1 MKRKRKLPSQPA
13 ADGAV
18 ESPRGAAP
26 ASPAG
31 DAGSRFYLISLA
43 LLILTASVY
52 IQVHD
57 HEFFEID
64 DLEYI
69 SMNPHVNKG
78 LTREA
83 LVWSFTTEGY
93 ASAWHPLTWI
103 SHIIDCELYG
113 VDPTGHLLTNVAFH
127 LANVFLLFLVLTRS
141 TGALWPSALVAALFA
156 VHPLNVE
163 SVAWAAERK
172 NTLST
177 LFWFL
182 TMWAYVRYTE
192 RPTIARN
199 LSTCAFLAL
208 GLLSKPMLVTVPVVL
223 LLMDVWP
230 LNRMKFSWS
239 FVGRLIWEKMPL
251 IALVAI
257 SIAFTM
263 LVEHKGAGVSLENL
277 PVEYRVANAFMSYL
291 KYIHHMIWPQNITYF
306 YPHPGMGLP
315 VWQGVVAATILL
327 AVTILTV
334 LAVRTKPY
342 LAMGWLWYLI
352 TLLPVIGLI
361 QVGRQAMADR
371 YMYVSL
377 IGLFILIAWG
387 IPDLLA
393 DWKRKKAILSIGSAA
408 VIAALAFGTW
418 VQVGHW
424 RTSVT
429 MYEHALS
436 VNPANFQA
444 HYNLANA
451 RFDRGDLDGAIE
463 HYSETIRLKPSYYPA
478 AYLNTGSAYARKG
491 LYDNAIRYFNDAL
504 ILQPNTWTAHKNL
517 GFCFLQKGNLDT
529 AALHYARALEI
540 NPSHA
545 FLSFELGNLLARQG
559 KLEAAVERYEAA
571 LRINPNMAEARMNLE
586 TARRMMSG
594 K

>member
-1 MKRKRKLPSQPA
+1 M
-13 ADGAV
+13 
-18 ESPRGAAP
+18 
-26 ASPAG
+26 
-31 DAGSRFYLISLA
+31 A
-43 LLILTASVY
+43 LLILTASLY
-52 IQVHD
+52 AQVHR

-69 SMNPHVNKG
+69 ALNPHVNKG
-78 LTREA
+78 LTLEA
-83 LVWSFTTEGY
+83 LSWSFTTEGY

-103 SHIIDCELYG
+103 SHIIDCQLYG
-113 VDPTGHLLTNVAFH
+113 VNPAGHLLTNVGFH
-127 LANVFLLFLVLTRS
+127 LANVFLLFGVMTRM
-141 TGALWPSALVAALFA
+141 TGAVWRSAFVAALFA

-182 TMWAYVRYTE
+182 TMWAYLRYTE
-192 RPTIARN
+192 KPSAGRN
-199 LSTCAFLAL
+199 ILACLFLAL
-208 GLLSKPMLVTVPVVL
+208 GLLSKPMLVTVPAVL
-223 LLMDVWP
+223 LLLDVWP
-230 LNRMKFSWS
+230 LRRMSLTFSS
-239 FVGRLIWEKMPL
+239 VLQRVLEKASLIV
-251 IALVAI
+251 LVAI

-277 PVEYRVANAFMSYL
+277 PAGYRAANAMMSYL
-291 KYIHHMIWPQNITYF
+291 KYLYHMIWPTNLTYF

-315 VWQGVVAATILL
+315 AWHGVLAATILL
-327 AVTILTV
+327 AFTILT
-334 LAVRTKPY
+334 LFAVRTRPY
-342 LAMGWLWYLI
+342 LAAGWLWYLI

-377 IGLFILIAWG
+377 IGIFVILAWG

-393 DWKRKKAILSIGSAA
+393 GLQRRTAILSVGA
-408 VIAALAFGTW
+408 VTAIAALSAATW
-418 VQVGHW
+418 FQVGHW
-424 RTSVT
+424 HTSVT

-436 VNPANFQA
+436 VDAANFQA

-463 HYSETIRLKPSYYPA
+463 HYSETIRLKPGYYPA

-491 LYDNAIRYFNDAL
+491 LYDNAIRYFKDAL
-504 ILQPNTWTAHKNL
+504 TLQPNNWTAHKNL

-529 AALHYARALEI
+529 ATVHYTRAFEI
-540 NPSHA
+540 NPAHA
-545 FLSFELGNLLARQG
+545 PLAFDLGNLLARQG
-559 KLEAAVERYEAA
+559 RLEEAISRYQAA
-571 LRINPNMAEARMNLE
+571 LEINPDMAEARANME
-586 TARRMMSG
+586 IARRMLNSR
-594 K
+594 